1 MAATTLS
8 IGLARQT
15 LRRIAQAA
23 SLAIAGATPVSAMVT
38 TAHAGEVTMLWQTTF
53 EPEAERDGRIYDI
66 AVAPDGGY
74 CLVGT
79 FANRIADEWDRKA
92 DVWALRLDPRGEVI
106 WDRTFDHGDDESG
119 SKTVATGNRGCVV
132 GAGEGRALS
141 NVWIFEVN
149 GRGDIVWE
157 QRFGGQD
164 HDTVDGLAAV
174 DDGIVVLG
182 NALPYPDHPG
192 VRIPY
197 WIARVNADGVRWQ
210 ISPDDS
216 VVVHRPPEDEDRDSF
231 PGNLQIA
238 DLDNG
243 HAVISGPFANP
254 GSDLGYGSVEVAS
267 DGAIVWSA
275 KMGRG
280 GWPYAFAA
288 LPQVGYAVA
297 WFDLAAD
304 TPLVDL
310 TRFDTEG
317 RELWRTEV
325 ALFDDAHPS
334 SAYGAENARLSVL
347 ADGSIV
353 LIVERDFGRYKIQN
367 RRHYTDYWLLRFDRG
382 GTLRTRQV
390 LVDDRPAGVETR
402 SRLTDMTE
410 TADGTIVIT
419 GSTTWPGAHN
429 KARRVDVWLRK
440 VTLH

>member
-1 MAATTLS
+1 MVATELS
-8 IGLARQT
+8 IGLARRT
-15 LRRIAQAA
+15 LRRIAQAV
-23 SLAIAGATPVSAMVT
+23 SLVIAGVMPVSAMVT
-38 TAHAGEVTMLWQTTF
+38 AAHAAEVTTLWQITF
-53 EPEAERDGRIYDI
+53 EPEVERDGRIYDI

-79 FANRIADEWDRKA
+79 LANRIADEWDRKA
-92 DVWALRLDPRGEVI
+92 DVWALRLNPTGEVI
-106 WDRTFDHGDDESG
+106 WDRAFDRGDDERG
-119 SKTVATGNRGCVV
+119 SETFATGNRGCVV
-132 GAGEGRALS
+132 GAGEGRVIS
-141 NVWIFEVN
+141 NVWMFEVN
-149 GRGDIVWE
+149 WGGNIVWE
-157 QRFGGQD
+157 QRFGSRDQ
-164 HDTVDGLAAV
+164 DTVEGLAAA
-174 DDGIVVLG
+174 DDGFVVLG
-182 NALPYPDHPG
+182 NTLPYPDHPG

-210 ISPDDS
+210 ISPDNS

-231 PGNLQIA
+231 FGNLQIA
-238 DLDNG
+238 DLGNG
-243 HAVISGPFANP
+243 HAVISGPFAMP
-254 GSDLGYGSVEVAS
+254 KSDLGYGSVEVAN
-267 DGAIVWSA
+267 DGAIVWSVE
-275 KMGRG
+275 MGRS

-304 TPLVDL
+304 TPAVDL

-353 LIVERDFGRYKIQN
+353 LIVERDFGHYKVQN
-367 RRHYTDYWLLRFDRG
+367 RRHYTDHWLLRFDRG

-419 GSTTWPGAHN
+419 GSTTWPRAPN

-440 VTLH
+440 VTLP